1 MLSISLY
8 LAGYNWT
15 GQSTN
20 VGDIAPDN
28 PNSRTSDKA
37 RAFLKYTFDDPV
49 TDIKMRDGN
58 VRRGRGGRCYRG
70 RIGVGMGGVVQLNL
84 VYLADMFLYST

>member
-20 VGDIAPDN
+20 LGDIAPDN
-28 PNSRTSDKA
+28 LNSRTSDKA
-37 RAFLKYTFDDPV
+37 RTFLKYTFDDPV

-58 VRRGRGGRCYRG
+58 VRRGREGGG
-70 RIGVGMGGVVQLNL
+70 GGAVGAELGWEWVRLFN
-84 VYLADMFLYST
+84 